1 MQIKRGHLY
10 VVDFNPRV
18 RTKPGKLRPA
28 LVVQSNLVNE
38 AGYPC
43 TIVIPTT
50 SKLLAGC

>member
-28 LVVQSNLVNE
+28 RAFYDFAFAKETGRLTVTATYCWDN
-38 AGYPC
+38 
-43 TIVIPTT
+43 
-50 SKLLAGC
+50 

>member
-28 LVVQSNLVNE
+28 LVMQSNLVNE
-38 AGYPC
+38 ASPHYAR
-43 TIVIPTT
+43 V
-50 SKLLAGC
+50 LVHNAG